1 MISPIFE
8 PQADEKIKKA
18 YQQIKQ
24 VFFRCQAAD
33 IFLLFSPFL

>member
-8 PQADEKIKKA
+8 PQADEKIKKV

-24 VFFRCQAAD
+24 AFSVAKPPIFFV
-33 IFLLFSPFL
+33 I